1 MLIVEQG
8 RLVYLSKTTIILLY
22 YIHRIL
28 MNMDLMTVMLQAAA
42 PAGGGSAS
50 FLIMM
55 VLIFAVMYFFMIRP
69 QQKRQKELV
78 KFRNALEKGQKII
91 TAGGI
96 YGTIKEVKE
105 TYVLVEVDSNVAI
118 RVDKNMVM
126 KDPSDLAAQAK

>member
-1 MLIVEQG
+1 MFFVSDAMAAGE
-8 RLVYLSKTTIILLY
+8 
-22 YIHRIL
+22 
-28 MNMDLMTVMLQAAA
+28 AAA
-42 PAGGGSAS
+42 QVGGMEG
-50 FLIMM
+50 FLMQ
-55 VLIFAVMYFFMIRP
+55 VVPLVVIFAVFWFFLIRP

-78 KFRNALEKGQKII
+78 KFRNALEKGRKII